1 MRRGHRQIPFFSQS
15 VIRSPSMQGISLFG
29 MVDATCLF
37 SVGHHQV
44 CGEPAVDQ
52 VGSAPP
58 GSGQLYEVPTCE
70 HYLQLMVETY
80 IGGAQVAHAERSATA
95 SQAERKET
103 ATPRVEHD
111 SSFRMALPRLA
122 RRAR

>member
-1 MRRGHRQIPFFSQS
+1 MEVASFVLR
-15 VIRSPSMQGISLFG
+15 L
-29 MVDATCLF
+29 
-37 SVGHHQV
+37 
-44 CGEPAVDQ
+44 
-52 VGSAPP
+52 APP
-58 GSGQLYEVPTCE
+58 EHRTVKVVVLGERRPSGGGQLYEVRTCE